1 MYGSATTPRTAVLV
15 VDLQVGVVGDCV
27 DVDGVLARTV
37 ALVDRA
43 RAEGVPVVWVQDEQD
58 FPRGSAGWEL
68 HPALVPVPGEARVHK
83 AYRDAFAGTDLQSV
97 LARTGTTHLVLTGA
111 QSDSCVRTLGQS
123 AANAGY
129 DVTLV
134 SDCHTT
140 TGAHLAGVWVGG
152 EQIVAHVN
160 AYFAGLR
167 YPGQRFAAV
176 PHDQV
181 VLSASVVA

>member
-1 MYGSATTPRTAVLV
+1 MDGSATTPRTAVLV

-37 ALVDRA
+37 TLVDRA
-43 RAEGVPVVWVQDEQD
+43 RAAGVPVVWVQDEQD

-68 HPALVPVPGEARVHK
+68 HPALAPVPGEARVHK

-97 LARTGTTHLVLTGA
+97 LVRTGTTHLVIAGA
-111 QSDSCVRTLGQS
+111 QSDYCVRTVAQS
-123 AANAGY
+123 AAAAGY
-129 DVTLV
+129 DVTVV

-140 TGAHLAGVWVGG
+140 TGAHLAGRWVGG

-160 AYFAGLR
+160 AYFTGLR
-167 YPGQRFAAV
+167 YPGQQVAAV

-181 VLSASVVA
+181 TLGSSVVA

>member
-1 MYGSATTPRTAVLV
+1 MYGSATTSRTALLV
-15 VDLQVGVVGDCV
+15 VDLQVGVLGDCV
-27 DVDGVLARTV
+27 DVDGVLARTS
-37 ALVDRA
+37 ALVARA
-43 RAEGVPVVWVQDEQD
+43 RVEAVPVVWIQDEQD
-58 FPRGSAGWEL
+58 FPRGSGGWEL
-68 HPALVPVPGEARVHK
+68 HPALVALPGEARVHK

-97 LARTGTTHLVLTGA
+97 LARTGTTHLVVAGA
-111 QSDSCVRTLGQS
+111 QSDYCVRTVAQS
-123 AANAGY
+123 AAAAGY

-140 TGAHLAGVWVGG
+140 TGARLAGVWVGG

-176 PHDQV
+176 PHDEV
-181 VLSASVVA
+181 VLAAAVV